1 MILVLVSATLVSRS
15 VSRWPELRDRAEA
28 AAKRGDFAASYPL
41 WREYNAG
48 PRASSETWLSQ
59 ARAALALGHAAEGLR
74 ALERAAE
81 IGPSDPEPWLLQL
94 EILRVEDR
102 PVEAM
107 RIGWAAYDAVP
118 PPSRR
123 NVLRALTLALLAD
136 TPEPLARSTLQRWVS
151 EDSSDLEA
159 RVALLR
165 RIAANPRDGDPP
177 RTARIENLEE
187 LLKRHPES
195 VATRDALLHELADA
209 GVSDRAAAVLEAWPK
224 RDRDARYDR
233 IDGRL
238 SLDFD
243 RRPEHAAEAL
253 KRALIDLPHDWKIH
267 YRLARAL
274 SSLGKP
280 DEARREAD
288 RVSSLREILDPER
301 LTKRL
306 DADLAALHTRQALVD
321 LADLCRTVGF
331 DRLADAWAEES
342 NRSTNG
348 VLDLRR

>member
-1 MILVLVSATLVSRS
+1 MVSRS
-15 VSRWPELRDRAEA
+15 VSRWPELRERAEA
-28 AAKRGDFAASYPL
+28 AAKQGDFAASYPL

-59 ARAALALGHAAEGLR
+59 ARAALALGRAAEGLR

-81 IGPSDPEPWLLQL
+81 LDPSDPEPWLLQL
-94 EILRVEDR
+94 EILRVEER
-102 PVEAM
+102 PIEAM
-107 RIGWAAYDAVP
+107 RIGWTAYESVP
-118 PPSRR
+118 PLSRR
-123 NVLRALTLALLAD
+123 NVLRALTLVLLAD
-136 TPEPLARSTLQRWVS
+136 TPDSLARSTLRRWVS

-159 RVALLR
+159 RVSLLR

-177 RTARIENLEE
+177 RTVRIETLEE

-195 VATRDALLHELADA
+195 VSTRDALLHELADA
-209 GVSDRAAAVLEAWPK
+209 GISDRAAEVLQAWPK

-238 SLDFD
+238 ALDFD

-280 DEARREAD
+280 DEARREAE
-288 RVSSLREILDPER
+288 RVSSLREILDPDR

-306 DADLAALHTRQALVD
+306 DADLAALQTRQALVD
-321 LADLCRTVGF
+321 LADLCRAAGF
-331 DRLADAWAEES
+331 GRLADAWDSES
-342 NRSTNG
+342 SHSTNG
-348 VLDLRR
+348 VLNLVR